1 MYVGI
6 QGNYFILQVRK
17 LGFIEVTRG
26 HKITC
31 ETEWIILS
39 SSLLPAM

>member
-31 ETEWIILS
+31 EMEWIILS